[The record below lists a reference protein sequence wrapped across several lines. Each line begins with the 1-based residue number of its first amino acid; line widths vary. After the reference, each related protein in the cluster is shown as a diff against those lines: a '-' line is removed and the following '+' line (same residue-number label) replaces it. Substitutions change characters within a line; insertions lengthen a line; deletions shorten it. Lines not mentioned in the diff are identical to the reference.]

1 MKSLILIVLFVLCGN
16 LYGNKTACNLVLTQ
30 FDIDVKTKGYK
41 GWQRV
46 CNNNKLYLY
55 TKKSLSLEEEKEIC
69 DCFYYDYK
77 DRDLG
82 IKEER

>member
-1 MKSLILIVLFVLCGN
+1 MKRLILLMLFVSSIN
-16 LYGNKTACNLVLTQ
+16 LYAKESCDDVLTR
-30 FDIDVKTKGYK
+30 FEIEIKTKGYK

-55 TKKSLSLEEEKEIC
+55 TKKPLIAKDEKDIC
-69 DCFYYDYK
+69 NCFYYDYK

-82 IKEER
+82 FKEK

>member
-1 MKSLILIVLFVLCGN
+1 MKRLILLMLFASSIN
-16 LYGNKTACNLVLTQ
+16 LYAKESCDDVLSR
-30 FDIDVKTKGYK
+30 FEIEIKTKGYK

-55 TKKSLSLEEEKEIC
+55 TKKPLIAKDEKDIC
-69 DCFYYDYK
+69 NCFYYDYK

-82 IKEER
+82 IKEK

>member
-1 MKSLILIVLFVLCGN
+1 MKSLILIVLFILSIN
-16 LYGNKTACNLVLTQ
+16 LYGGKPDCVNIISH

>member
-1 MKSLILIVLFVLCGN
+1 MKRLILLMLFVSSIN
-16 LYGNKTACNLVLTQ
+16 LYAKESCEDVLSR
-30 FDIDVKTKGYK
+30 FEIEIKTKGYK

-55 TKKSLSLEEEKEIC
+55 TKKPLIAKDEKDIC
-69 DCFYYDYK
+69 NCFYYDYK

-82 IKEER
+82 FKEK

>member
-1 MKSLILIVLFVLCGN
+1 MKRIILLMLFVSSIN
-16 LYGNKTACNLVLTQ
+16 LYAKESCEDVLSR
-30 FDIDVKTKGYK
+30 FEIDIKTKGYK

-55 TKKSLSLEEEKEIC
+55 TKKPLIAKDEKDIC
-69 DCFYYDYK
+69 NCFYYDYK

-82 IKEER
+82 FKEK

>member
-1 MKSLILIVLFVLCGN
+1 MKRLILLMLFVSSIN
-16 LYGNKTACNLVLTQ
+16 LYAKESCDDVLTR
-30 FDIDVKTKGYK
+30 FEIEIKTKGYK

-55 TKKSLSLEEEKEIC
+55 TKKPLIAKDEKDIC
-69 DCFYYDYK
+69 NCFYYDYK

-82 IKEER
+82 IKEK

>member
-1 MKSLILIVLFVLCGN
+1 MKRLILLMLFVSSIN
-16 LYGNKTACNLVLTQ
+16 LYAKESCEDMLSR
-30 FDIDVKTKGYK
+30 FEIEIKTKGYK

-55 TKKSLSLEEEKEIC
+55 TKKPLITKDEKDIC
-69 DCFYYDYK
+69 NCFYYDYK

-82 IKEER
+82 IKEK

>member
-1 MKSLILIVLFVLCGN
+1 MKRLILLMLFVSSIN
-16 LYGNKTACNLVLTQ
+16 LYAKESCDDVLTR
-30 FDIDVKTKGYK
+30 FEIDIKTKGYK

-55 TKKSLSLEEEKEIC
+55 TKKPLIAKDEKDIC
-69 DCFYYDYK
+69 NCFYYDYK

-82 IKEER
+82 IKEK

>member
-1 MKSLILIVLFVLCGN
+1 MKRLILLMLFVSSIN
-16 LYGNKTACNLVLTQ
+16 LYAKESCDDVLAR
-30 FDIDVKTKGYK
+30 FEIEIKTKGYK

-55 TKKSLSLEEEKEIC
+55 TKKPLIAKDEKDIC
-69 DCFYYDYK
+69 NCFYYDYK

-82 IKEER
+82 IKEK

>member
-1 MKSLILIVLFVLCGN
+1 MKRLILLMLFASSIN
-16 LYGNKTACNLVLTQ
+16 LYAKESCDDVLTR
-30 FDIDVKTKGYK
+30 FEIEIKTKGYK

-55 TKKSLSLEEEKEIC
+55 TKKPLIAKDEKDIC
-69 DCFYYDYK
+69 NCFYYDYK

-82 IKEER
+82 FKEK

>member
-1 MKSLILIVLFVLCGN
+1 MKRLILLMLFVSSINLCAKEN
-16 LYGNKTACNLVLTQ
+16 CEDVLSR
-30 FDIDVKTKGYK
+30 FEIEIKTKGYK

-55 TKKSLSLEEEKEIC
+55 TKKPLIAKDEKDIC
-69 DCFYYDYK
+69 NCFYYDYK

-82 IKEER
+82 IKEK

>member
-1 MKSLILIVLFVLCGN
+1 MKRLILLMLFVSSIN
-16 LYGNKTACNLVLTQ
+16 LYAKESCEDMLSR
-30 FDIDVKTKGYK
+30 FEIEIKTKGYK

-55 TKKSLSLEEEKEIC
+55 TKKPLIAKDEKDIC
-69 DCFYYDYK
+69 NCFYYDYK

-82 IKEER
+82 IKEK

>member
-1 MKSLILIVLFVLCGN
+1 MKRLILLMLFVSSIN
-16 LYGNKTACNLVLTQ
+16 LYAKESCDDVLTR
-30 FDIDVKTKGYK
+30 FEIEIKTKGYK

-55 TKKSLSLEEEKEIC
+55 TKKPLLAKDEKDIC
-69 DCFYYDYK
+69 NCFYYDYK

-82 IKEER
+82 FKEK

>member
-1 MKSLILIVLFVLCGN
+1 MKRLILLMLFVSSIN
-16 LYGNKTACNLVLTQ
+16 LYAKESCEDVLSR
-30 FDIDVKTKGYK
+30 FEIEIKTKGYK

-55 TKKSLSLEEEKEIC
+55 TKKPLIAKDEKDIC
-69 DCFYYDYK
+69 NCFYYDYK

-82 IKEER
+82 IKEK

>member
-1 MKSLILIVLFVLCGN
+1 MKRLILLMLFVSLIN
-16 LYGNKTACNLVLTQ
+16 LYAKESCDDVLTR
-30 FDIDVKTKGYK
+30 FEIEIKTKGYK

-55 TKKSLSLEEEKEIC
+55 TKKPLIAKDEKDIC
-69 DCFYYDYK
+69 NCFYYDYK

-82 IKEER
+82 IKEK

>member
-1 MKSLILIVLFVLCGN
+1 MKRLILLMLFVSSIN
-16 LYGNKTACNLVLTQ
+16 LYAKESCEDVLTR
-30 FDIDVKTKGYK
+30 FEIEIKTKGYK

-55 TKKSLSLEEEKEIC
+55 TKKPLIAKDEKDIC
-69 DCFYYDYK
+69 NCFYYDYK

-82 IKEER
+82 FKEK

>member
-1 MKSLILIVLFVLCGN
+1 MKRLILLMLFVSSIN
-16 LYGNKTACNLVLTQ
+16 LYAKENTCD
-30 FDIDVKTKGYK
+30 DILSRFEIEIKTKGYK

-55 TKKSLSLEEEKEIC
+55 TKKPLIAKDEKDIC
-69 DCFYYDYK
+69 NCFYYDYK

-82 IKEER
+82 FKEK

>member
-1 MKSLILIVLFVLCGN
+1 MKRLILLMLFVSLIN
-16 LYGNKTACNLVLTQ
+16 LYAKESCDDVLSR
-30 FDIDVKTKGYK
+30 FEIEIKTKGYK

-55 TKKSLSLEEEKEIC
+55 TKKPLIAKDEKDIC
-69 DCFYYDYK
+69 NCFYYDYK

-82 IKEER
+82 FKEK

>member
-1 MKSLILIVLFVLCGN
+1 MKRLILLMLFVSLIN
-16 LYGNKTACNLVLTQ
+16 LYAIESCDDVLTR
-30 FDIDVKTKGYK
+30 FEIEIKTKGYN

-55 TKKSLSLEEEKEIC
+55 TKKPLIAKDEKDIC
-69 DCFYYDYK
+69 NCFYCDYK

-82 IKEER
+82 IKEK